1 MAMDESFNEV
11 PESNAAVSEYIT
23 VGETTDYAETL
34 SQSEYME
41 YREFIE
47 ADDDPYN
54 RSRINQEKKNQ
65 ALSQLTGGMVATIAA
80 VAVGV
85 TNLINVN
92 LNASFNDVQYTD
104 GAIVYEVAVEDAK
117 EDNKL
122 NLYFYDGDELVETY
136 VLTDEDGD
144 GLIGGSIALDTQ
156 EIETRLAAD
165 GSVSIPYRL
174 TLKGEVGL
182 DVERSF
188 DSYLVKIDKMVSQF
202 EGLEGACR
210 CSVDGCYHFKMN
222 FEDDGGLFTDFAAEI
237 QDNYG
242 NVAKCTFTDNLHEE
256 QTIFVGN
263 MRGVNAKLVVT
274 YNADGQP
281 MTVETDITI

>member
-11 PESNAAVSEYIT
+11 AETNEAASEYVRVDEST
-23 VGETTDYAETL
+23 EYAETL
-34 SQSEYME
+34 SQSEYTE

-54 RSRINQEKKNQ
+54 RSRINQQKKNQ
-65 ALSQLTGGMVATIAA
+65 AMTQLTGGMVATIAA

-104 GAIVYEVAVEDAK
+104 GAITYEVAVEDVK
-117 EDNKL
+117 ESDKL
-122 NLYFYDGDELVETY
+122 NLYFYDGDKLVETY

-144 GLIGGSIALDTQ
+144 GVIAGAIPLDT
-156 EIETRLAAD
+156 ENIESRLAAE
-165 GSVSIPYRL
+165 GAVSIPYRL

-182 DVERSF
+182 DVERAF
-188 DSYLVKIDKMVSQF
+188 DSYLVKIDKLVSEF
-202 EGLEGACR
+202 DGLEGECR
-210 CSVDGCYHFKMN
+210 CSVDGCYHFRMN
-222 FEDDGGLFTDFAAEI
+222 FEDDGGLFSDFSAEI
-237 QDNYG
+237 RDNYG
-242 NVAKCTFTDNLHEE
+242 NVAACSFTENLHEE

-263 MRGVNAKLVVT
+263 MRGTNATLVVS
-274 YNADGQP
+274 YLADGQP
-281 MTVETDITI
+281 MTVETNITI

>member
-11 PESNAAVSEYIT
+11 PENNIPASEYIV
-23 VGETTDYAETL
+23 VGENVDYAETTA
-34 SQSEYME
+34 QDEYTE
-41 YREFIE
+41 YREFID
-47 ADDDPYN
+47 ADEDPYN
-54 RSRINQEKKNQ
+54 RSRINREKKNQ
-65 ALSQLTGGMVATIAA
+65 AMTQLTGTMVATIAA

-92 LNASFNDVQYTD
+92 LNASFNDVQFAD
-104 GAIVYEVAVEDAK
+104 GVISYEIAVEDLE

-122 NLYFYDGDELVETY
+122 NLYFYDGDKLVETY
-136 VLTDEDGD
+136 TLADEDAD
-144 GLIGGSIALDTQ
+144 GVIAGEIALDTN
-156 EIETRLAAD
+156 EIETRLAAE

-182 DVERSF
+182 DVERAF

-202 EGLEGACR
+202 DGLEGNCQ

-222 FEDDGGLFTDFAAEI
+222 FEDDGGLFNDFAAEI
-237 QDNYG
+237 RDNYG
-242 NVAKCTFTDNLHEE
+242 NVAACTFTENLHEE

-263 MRGVNAKLVVT
+263 MRGTNAKLVLT
-274 YNADGQP
+274 YTADGQP

>member
-1 MAMDESFNEV
+1 MAMDEMFNEV
-11 PESNAAVSEYIT
+11 PESNEVASEYIR
-23 VGETTDYAETL
+23 VDESTDYAETL
-34 SQSEYME
+34 SQSEYVE
-41 YREFIE
+41 YREFID

-54 RSRINQEKKNQ
+54 RSRINQQKKNQ
-65 ALSQLTGGMVATIAA
+65 AMTQLTGGMVATIAA

-104 GAIVYEVAVEDAK
+104 GAITYEVAVEDVK

-136 VLTDEDGD
+136 VLSDEDGD
-144 GLIGGSIALDTQ
+144 GLIAGEIPLDTAD
-156 EIETRLAAD
+156 IESRLAAD
-165 GSVSIPYRL
+165 GAVSIPYRL

-182 DVERSF
+182 DVERAF
-188 DSYLVKIDKMVSQF
+188 DSYLVKIDKMVSEF
-202 EGLEGACR
+202 SGLEGECR

-222 FEDDGGLFTDFAAEI
+222 FEDDGGLFSDFTAEI
-237 QDNYG
+237 RDSFG
-242 NVAKCTFTDNLHEE
+242 NVAACTFTGNLHEE

-263 MRGVNAKLVVT
+263 MRGTNATLVVT
-274 YNADGQP
+274 YLADGQP
-281 MTVETDITI
+281 MRVETAITI